1 MASRHAIGPASAPFP
16 LTGRWSVRTT
26 EKAEAR
32 FALFSRQLS
41 RRVPT
46 LRGVNGL
53 SLFCRAAVASPGEET
68 IRRGEKNG
76 DPVAELGRSLSFARA
91 AAVEVEREED
101 AAGSHRPI
109 VSAES
114 IGRWMR
120 ESVPEISDQPPR
132 LPLQIVRSIEE
143 APFIVCLYCKKKG
156 QGVKLTREMV
166 AAEEQSWRR
175 TRQLVEEKCP
185 DGIIL
190 VKELKEI
197 NQKKQEARSRCSK
210 SWGLLVQGRG
220 SSPCLCYV
228 LETSSVCSAIGLC
241 THYCLIKAKCYG
253 DPVEAQVRDSWLG
266 SW

>member
-1 MASRHAIGPASAPFP
+1 MASRHAIGPASSPFP
-16 LTGRWSVRTT
+16 LTGRWGVRTT

-32 FALFSRQLS
+32 FALFSWQLP
-41 RRVPT
+41 RRAPT

-68 IRRGEKNG
+68 IRSGEKNG
-76 DPVAELGRSLSFARA
+76 DPMAELGLSLSSLRTL
-91 AAVEVEREED
+91 AVEVEREED
-101 AAGSHRPI
+101 TAGSHRPI

-114 IGRWMR
+114 IGRWMQ
-120 ESVPEISDQPPR
+120 ESVPEIVQ
-132 LPLQIVRSIEE
+132 SIEE

-156 QGVKLTREMV
+156 QAVKLTREMM

-175 TRQLVEEKCP
+175 TRQQVEEKCP

-228 LETSSVCSAIGLC
+228 LETTSECSAIGLC
-241 THYCLIKAKCYG
+241 THFCLIKAKCYG